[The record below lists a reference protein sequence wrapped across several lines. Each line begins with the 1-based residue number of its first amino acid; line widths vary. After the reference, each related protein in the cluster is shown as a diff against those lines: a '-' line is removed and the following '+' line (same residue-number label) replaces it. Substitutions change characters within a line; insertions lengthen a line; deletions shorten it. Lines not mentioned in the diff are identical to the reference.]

1 MGGASCQSGGAC
13 FNPPPHPLGGGE
25 GLRRCPPASARE
37 RRDQLP
43 AGVLARQCRAHI
55 DFRREDREVE
65 SATLSTCIAGDCASD
80 LLRFLSWGSE
90 SGDSV
95 LVNLHRWRL
104 CERLTVIFVVGIG
117 RWGRRPC
124 QAASLEIVQATYG
137 EFRRG
142 DREVETATLSTCI
155 AGDCASDLL

>member
-1 MGGASCQSGGAC
+1 MSERRRCGGAC
-13 FNPPPHPLGGGE
+13 FNPPPLGGGE

-80 LLRFLSWGSE
+80 LLRFLSWGSG
-90 SGDSV
+90 SGDSD

-104 CERLTVIFVVGIG
+104 CERLTVIFGKW
-117 RWGRRPC
+117 RRRPC
-124 QAASLEIVQATYG
+124 QPGRLAQIPRETPCTINHEHWSTMNNSCFEKHEQTIGIG
-137 EFRRG
+137 EP
-142 DREVETATLSTCI
+142 
-155 AGDCASDLL
+155 